1 MLKMNNAQGGYRIID
16 FNGIDLAR
24 EETLN
29 NSIYPIIESTY
40 KSKAFLITNIFI
52 KKVEHN
58 STFVSIKLNKSN
70 YEFELYGYHIV
81 VSPDKITSIKVSS
94 IIRFFN
100 YNISL
105 NDIANIYVI
114 NSEDANIV
122 KARFHL
128 NIYQQVSEVWTE
140 PILRNLFP
148 IVGTVTI
155 EYDYNNNHYIAIGS
169 IRTLDQLNFSG
180 SYYNQLVIDNFN
192 NGVFN
197 TTTMEY
203 ETNVIPWGSKYSTQ
217 SKPSKNT
224 FYLSTIERINYKTVV
239 IN

>member
-1 MLKMNNAQGGYRIID
+1 MNNTQGGYRIID
-16 FNGIDLAR
+16 FKGIDLADL
-24 EETLN
+24 ETLN
-29 NSIYPIIESTY
+29 TNIYKAIEESY
-40 KSKAFLITNIFI
+40 KSKALLLTNIVIDEVEYNAVFKEI
-52 KKVEHN
+52 KHIDN
-58 STFVSIKLNKSN
+58 Y

-81 VSPDKITSIKVSS
+81 VSPDKITSKKVNS
-94 IIRFFN
+94 IITLYN

-114 NSEDANIV
+114 NSEDTNVV

-128 NIYQQVSEVWTE
+128 NIYQQVSRVWTE

-169 IRTLDQLNFSG
+169 ISSLDQLNFSG
-180 SYYNQLVIDNFN
+180 SYYNQLRISDFN
-192 NGVFN
+192 NGVIN

-203 ETNVIPWGSKYSTQ
+203 ETNVIPWGSQHPTQ
-217 SKPSKNT
+217 SSITKNV
-224 FYLSTIERINYKTVV
+224 FYLSTFEKTKYKNIV
-239 IN
+239 INI

>member
-1 MLKMNNAQGGYRIID
+1 MNNAQGGYRIID
-16 FNGIDLAR
+16 FNGIDLAD

-52 KKVEHN
+52 NEVEHN
-58 STFVSIKLNKSN
+58 STFVSIKLNNSN

-81 VSPDKITSIKVSS
+81 VSPDKITIKKVNSK
-94 IIRFFN
+94 ITFYN

-114 NSEDANIV
+114 NSDDTNVV

-128 NIYQQVSEVWTE
+128 NIYQQVSNVWPE

-148 IVGTVTI
+148 IAGTVTI
-155 EYDYNNNHYIAIGS
+155 EYDYNNNHYIAIGK
-169 IRTLDQLNFSG
+169 IKALNQMALSG
-180 SYYNQLVIDNFN
+180 IYYNRLFAYDFS
-192 NGVFN
+192 NGVIN
-197 TTTMEY
+197 TTTMQHESII
-203 ETNVIPWGSKYSTQ
+203 IPWGSKHPTNENKEPNQ
-217 SKPSKNT
+217 
-224 FYLSTIERINYKTVV
+224 FYLSQIEKTSYKTTT
-239 IN
+239 INI

>member
-1 MLKMNNAQGGYRIID
+1 MNNAQGGYRIID
-16 FNGIDLAR
+16 FKGIDLAD

-52 KKVEHN
+52 NEVEHN

-81 VSPDKITSIKVSS
+81 VSPDKITIKKVNS
-94 IIRFFN
+94 IITLYN

-114 NSEDANIV
+114 NSEESNIV

-128 NIYQQVSEVWTE
+128 NIYQQVSQVWTE

-148 IVGTVTI
+148 IVGIVTI

-169 IRTLDQLNFSG
+169 IRSLDQLNFSG
-180 SYYNQLVIDNFN
+180 SYYNQLYIRDFN
-192 NGVFN
+192 NGVIN
-197 TTTMEY
+197 TTTMKY
-203 ETNVIPWGSKYSTQ
+203 ETNVIPWGSKHPTQ
-217 SKPSKNT
+217 SDKVKNK
-224 FYLSTIERINYKTVV
+224 FYLSAFEKTNYKTIT
-239 IN
+239 INI

>member
-1 MLKMNNAQGGYRIID
+1 MNNAQGGYRIID
-16 FNGIDLAR
+16 FNGIDLED

-29 NSIYPIIESTY
+29 TSIYSIIESTY
-40 KSKAFLITNIFI
+40 KSKAFLITNIVI
-52 KKVEHN
+52 NQIEYN
-58 STFVSIKLNKSN
+58 STFVSIKLNNSN
-70 YEFELYGYHIV
+70 YEFELYGRHIV
-81 VSPDKITSIKVSS
+81 VSPDKITSRVINS
-94 IIRFFN
+94 IITLYN

-114 NSEDANIV
+114 NSEDTNIV

-128 NIYQQVSEVWTE
+128 NIYQQTNVVWTE

-169 IRTLDQLNFSG
+169 IRSLDQLIFSDT
-180 SYYNQLVIDNFN
+180 YYNRLLISDFN
-192 NGVFN
+192 NGVIN

-203 ETNVIPWGSKYSTQ
+203 ETNVIPWGSKHPTQ
-217 SKPSKNT
+217 SNKVKNQ
-224 FYLSTIERINYKTVV
+224 FYLSTIEKTKYNT
-239 IN
+239 IIIKK

>member
-1 MLKMNNAQGGYRIID
+1 MNNAQGGYRIID
-16 FNGIDLAR
+16 FNGIDLAD

-40 KSKAFLITNIFI
+40 KSKTFLITNIFI
-52 KKVEHN
+52 NEVEHN
-58 STFVSIKLNKSN
+58 STFVSIKLNNSN

-81 VSPDKITSIKVSS
+81 VSSDKITSKNNS
-94 IIRFFN
+94 ILRLYN

-114 NSEDANIV
+114 NSKNDNIV

-128 NIYQQVSEVWTE
+128 NIYQQVSRVWTE

-169 IRTLDQLNFSG
+169 IRSLNQLNFSG
-180 SYYNQLVIDNFN
+180 TYYNQLYISDFN

-203 ETNVIPWGSKYSTQ
+203 ETNVIPWGSKSPTQ
-217 SKPSKNT
+217 SSIEKNLY
-224 FYLSTIERINYKTVV
+224 YLSTIEKTKYNTIV
-239 IN
+239 INN

>member
-1 MLKMNNAQGGYRIID
+1 MNNAQGGYRIID
-16 FNGIDLAR
+16 FNGIDLAD

-52 KKVEHN
+52 NEVEHN

-81 VSPDKITSIKVSS
+81 VSPDKITIKKTNS
-94 IIRFFN
+94 IITFYN

-114 NSEDANIV
+114 NSDDVNVV
-122 KARFHL
+122 KARFYL
-128 NIYQQVSEVWTE
+128 NIYQQVNRVWTE

-155 EYDYNNNHYIAIGS
+155 EYDYNNNHYIAIGK
-169 IRTLDQLNFSG
+169 IKALDQIAISGLYYNRLEIENFS
-180 SYYNQLVIDNFN
+180 
-192 NGVFN
+192 NGVIN
-197 TTTMEY
+197 TTTMQHESII
-203 ETNVIPWGSKYSTQ
+203 IPWGSKHPTNENKQ
-217 SKPSKNT
+217 SNQ
-224 FYLSTIERINYKTVV
+224 FYLSRIEKTSYKTIT
-239 IN
+239 INI

>member
-1 MLKMNNAQGGYRIID
+1 MNNAQGGYRIID
-16 FNGIDLAR
+16 FKGIDLAD

-52 KKVEHN
+52 NEVEHN
-58 STFVSIKLNKSN
+58 STFVSIKLNNSN

-81 VSPDKITSIKVSS
+81 VSPDKITIKKVNS
-94 IIRFFN
+94 IITLYN

-128 NIYQQVSEVWTE
+128 NIYQPVNRVWTE

-169 IRTLDQLNFSG
+169 ILSLDQLNFSG
-180 SYYNQLVIDNFN
+180 SYYNQLRISNFD
-192 NGVFN
+192 NGVIN
-197 TTTMEY
+197 STTMEY
-203 ETNVIPWGSKYSTQ
+203 ETNVIPWGSKRPTQ
-217 SKPSKNT
+217 SNKVNNT
-224 FYLSTIERINYKTVV
+224 FYLSTFEKTKFA
-239 IN
+239 

>member
-1 MLKMNNAQGGYRIID
+1 MNNAQGGYRIID
-16 FNGIDLAR
+16 FNGVDLAD

-52 KKVEHN
+52 NEVEHN
-58 STFVSIKLNKSN
+58 STFVSIKLNNSN

-81 VSPDKITSIKVSS
+81 VSPDKITIKKVNS
-94 IIRFFN
+94 IIKLYN

-114 NSEDANIV
+114 NSEDTNIV

-128 NIYQQVSEVWTE
+128 NIYQQVNQVWHE
-140 PILRNLFP
+140 PILRNIFP

-169 IRTLDQLNFSG
+169 IRSLDQLNFSG
-180 SYYNQLVIDNFN
+180 SYYNQLRISDFN
-192 NGVFN
+192 NGVIN
-197 TTTMEY
+197 TTTMEH
-203 ETNVIPWGSKYSTQ
+203 ETNVIPWGSKHPTDETKQ
-217 SKPSKNT
+217 SNK
-224 FYLSTIERINYKTVV
+224 FYLSTFEKTKYNTIV
-239 IN
+239 INI

>member
-1 MLKMNNAQGGYRIID
+1 MNNTQGGYRIID
-16 FNGIDLAR
+16 FSGIDLIN

-52 KKVEHN
+52 DEVEHN
-58 STFVSIKLNKSN
+58 STFVSIKLNNRN

-81 VSPDKITSIKVSS
+81 VSPDKITIKKVKS
-94 IIRFFN
+94 IIQFYN

-114 NSEDANIV
+114 NSDDANVV
-122 KARFHL
+122 KARFYL
-128 NIYQQVSEVWTE
+128 NIYQQVRVVWAE

-148 IVGTVTI
+148 IAGTVTI

-169 IRTLDQLNFSG
+169 IRSLDQLNFSG
-180 SYYNQLVIDNFN
+180 SYYNHLRISNFD
-192 NGVFN
+192 NGVIN

-203 ETNVIPWGSKYSTQ
+203 ETNVIPWGSKHPTQ
-217 SKPSKNT
+217 LNKKVKNE
-224 FYLSTIERINYKTVV
+224 FFLSTIEKTTYKT
-239 IN
+239 I

>member
-1 MLKMNNAQGGYRIID
+1 MNNAQGGYRIID
-16 FNGIDLAR
+16 FKGIDLAD

-52 KKVEHN
+52 NEVEHN
-58 STFVSIKLNKSN
+58 STFVSIKLNNSN

-81 VSPDKITSIKVSS
+81 VSPDKITIKKVNS
-94 IIRFFN
+94 IITLYN

-105 NDIANIYVI
+105 NDISNIYVI
-114 NSEDANIV
+114 NSDDTNVV

-128 NIYQQVSEVWTE
+128 NIYQQVNRVFDE
-140 PILRNLFP
+140 PILRNFFP

-169 IRTLDQLNFSG
+169 IRSLDQVNSSG
-180 SYYNQLVIDNFN
+180 SYYNMLRISDFN
-192 NGVFN
+192 NGVIN
-197 TTTMEY
+197 TTTNEY
-203 ETNVIPWGSKYSTQ
+203 ETNVIPWGSQDPIQ
-217 SKPSKNT
+217 SIHKTKNV
-224 FYLSTIERINYKTVV
+224 FYLSPIEKTKYNKIV
-239 IN
+239 INV

>member
-1 MLKMNNAQGGYRIID
+1 MNNAQGGYRIID
-16 FNGIDLAR
+16 FKGIDLAD

-52 KKVEHN
+52 NEVEHN
-58 STFVSIKLNKSN
+58 SAFVSIKLNKSN
-70 YEFELYGYHIV
+70 YEFELYGYYIV
-81 VSPDKITSIKVSS
+81 VSPDKITIKKVNS
-94 IIRFFN
+94 IIRLYN

-114 NSEDANIV
+114 NSEDTNVV

-128 NIYQQVSEVWTE
+128 NIYQQVSGVWTE

-169 IRTLDQLNFSG
+169 IRSLDQVNFSG
-180 SYYNQLVIDNFN
+180 SYYNQLRISDFN
-192 NGVFN
+192 NGVIN

-203 ETNVIPWGSKYSTQ
+203 ETNVIPWGSQHPTQ
-217 SKPSKNT
+217 LNKVKNQ
-224 FYLSTIERINYKTVV
+224 FYLSTFEKTRYNNIV
-239 IN
+239 INI

>member
-1 MLKMNNAQGGYRIID
+1 MNNAQGGYRIID
-16 FNGIDLAR
+16 FKGIDLDD

-29 NSIYPIIESTY
+29 NSIYPIIESAY

-52 KKVEHN
+52 NEVEHN
-58 STFVSIKLNKSN
+58 STFVSIKLNNSN

-81 VSPDKITSIKVSS
+81 VEPNKITCKAIKSYTTLY
-94 IIRFFN
+94 N
-100 YNISL
+100 YNISI

-128 NIYQQVSEVWTE
+128 NIYQPVSQVWSE

-169 IRTLDQLNFSG
+169 IRALEQLNFSG
-180 SYYNQLVIDNFN
+180 SYYNQLYIKDFD
-192 NGVFN
+192 NGVIN

-203 ETNVIPWGSKYSTQ
+203 ETNVIPWGSKHPTQ
-217 SKPSKNT
+217 SNKVNKK
-224 FYLSTIERINYKTVV
+224 FYLSPFEKTRYNTITINLK
-239 IN
+239 